1 MAERKRNRLGSVFLV
16 AAIVGF
22 LAVELQ
28 PWLPLASVI
37 LFRGLSLKALLAA
50 FFEASLAGAFADWF
64 AVSAL
69 FKDPLGIPLPHTNI
83 LAKNKDAIADAIPR
97 FLTGFVS
104 GQAIHEELGKIDYA
118 SKAAE
123 ALSGGEARE
132 KLHTF
137 LKSQASELLLAYGAA
152 ASGSNAASVSAEAKL
167 AALRRFVDDALSF
180 AADRV
185 DAPAELVAILGWARK
200 ERFDQRALEGLA
212 EYARRA
218 LSRSRPKLVA
228 LLTPIVKRN
237 AGWQGLFIGAGTVER
252 FLSGIQEELAD
263 IKADK
268 SNEFRLFI
276 LSSISAYA
284 SRLASVAAQ
293 GGNAGGGT
301 AGGGNAQGGTAERD
315 KLTAAFRG
323 ALTSEEFRSGFARF
337 TAQLLSRVG
346 EDLSGSDGRLIP
358 ALERGEEALAAR
370 LTSDKGPRASF
381 NAMAGSLIA
390 SVIERGRVVEGV
402 TEYLAGLLRST
413 DERNFVKRIE
423 ESVWNDLQYIRVNG
437 SVVGGLVGLVIA
449 LAKAALGGG

>member
-1 MAERKRNRLGSVFLV
+1 MAEKKRNRLGTAFLA

-28 PWLPLASVI
+28 PWLPLTSVV
-37 LFRGLSLKALLAA
+37 LYRGLSLKALLEA

-83 LAKNKDAIADAIPR
+83 LAKNKNVIADAIPR

-104 GQAIHEELGKIDYA
+104 GPAIREELGKIDYA

-123 ALSGGEARE
+123 ALSGGNARE
-132 KLHTF
+132 ELHAF
-137 LKSQASELLLAYGAA
+137 LMSQASELSAYGGAA
-152 ASGSNAASVSAEAKL
+152 AGGTTAGSGDESKA

-180 AADRV
+180 ASDRV
-185 DAPAELVAILGWARK
+185 NAPVELAAILGWARK
-200 ERFDQRALEGLA
+200 ERFDQRALETLA
-212 EYARRA
+212 EYARDAIGR
-218 LSRSRPKLVA
+218 SRSKLVA
-228 LLTPIVKRN
+228 LLTPVVKRN
-237 AGWQGLFIGAGTVER
+237 AGWQGLFIGAGTIER
-252 FLSGIQEELAD
+252 FLAGIQEELAD

-268 SNEFRLFI
+268 TNEFRLFI

-284 SRLASVAAQ
+284 SKLASAP
-293 GGNAGGGT
+293 T
-301 AGGGNAQGGTAERD
+301 SAERD
-315 KLTAAFRG
+315 RLTAAFRG
-323 ALTSEEFRSGFARF
+323 ALASAEFRNGFAQF
-337 TAQLLSRVG
+337 IAQLLSRVG
-346 EDLSGSDGRLIP
+346 EDLSGSGGRLIP

-370 LTSDKGPRASF
+370 LTGDERLRASL

-437 SVVGGLVGLVIA
+437 SVVGGLVGLAIA
-449 LAKAALGGG
+449 LAKAALGG